1 MKSQR
6 QGLAERYLY
15 RHGLSS
21 KDLKRRTSSE
31 ILRVFFKNRI
41 KQVHCFEQDEE
52 QAKFFAS
59 QVGGEIVR
67 GY

>member
-1 MKSQR
+1 MKF
-6 QGLAERYLY
+6 YVY
-15 RHGLSS
+15 
-21 KDLKRRTSSE
+21 
-31 ILRVFFKNRI
+31 FFKNRI